1 MKELWILLS
10 RVEPN
15 GIYSIGTHGC
25 VKRAEDKILFKKGL
39 EKCLKIKPKK
49 IIVHG
54 TMPEEIF
61 GEFIA
66 DYEFI
71 LYESYIEKIKR
82 KGV

>member
-1 MKELWILLS
+1 ML
-10 RVEPN
+10 
-15 GIYSIGTHGC
+15 
-25 VKRAEDKILFKKGL
+25 KRLN
-39 EKCLKIKPKK
+39 PKK